1 MLTSDEE
8 QYWILEQARVIAKN
22 SYAPYSNFHVGCC
35 VLYDNGDYF
44 LGCNVEN
51 ASFGL
56 SLCAERNALSN
67 AVTAGEKGSI
77 RAIGIV
83 SLEQKNCL
91 PCGACRQW
99 FQEFA
104 LLNNQDIKIIVE
116 DNDGK
121 AKAYKIS
128 ELLPNPFVL

>member
-1 MLTSDEE
+1 MLTNEEE
-8 QYWILEQARVIAKN
+8 QYWILEQARIIAKN
-22 SYAPYSNFHVGCC
+22 AYAPYSNFHVGCC
-35 VLYDNGDYF
+35 VLYENGDYF

-67 AVTAGEKGSI
+67 AVTAGEKGDI
-77 RAIGIV
+77 RAVGLD
-83 SLEQKNCL
+83 SLEQKECL

-99 FQEFA
+99 FHEFA
-104 LLNNQDIKIIVE
+104 MLNNQDIKIVVE
-116 DNDGK
+116 AEDGK
-121 AKAYKIS
+121 AKAYLIS